1 MKKLIL
7 AVPSFLTPLVASL
20 PVLTCPACW
29 PLYAGLLSSLGVNF
43 TNYTPYILPL
53 TLFLLTISLLALGW
67 RAEKRH
73 GFIPLALG
81 LIGVI
86 PILLGKFYMEN
97 DWLFYS
103 GITLLIG
110 ASIWNIWPK
119 RESCSSCKDD

>member
-7 AVPSFLTPLVASL
+7 AVPAFLTPLVASF

-43 TNYTPYILPL
+43 ANYTPYILPL
-53 TLFLLTISLLALGW
+53 TLFLLIISLLALGW
-67 RAEKRH
+67 QAKERR
-73 GFIPLALG
+73 GFSPL
-81 LIGVI
+81 IVGVLSII
-86 PILLGKFYMEN
+86 PILLGRFYMEN

-103 GITLLIG
+103 GIALLIS

-119 RESCSSCKDD
+119 MKGCPNCRDD